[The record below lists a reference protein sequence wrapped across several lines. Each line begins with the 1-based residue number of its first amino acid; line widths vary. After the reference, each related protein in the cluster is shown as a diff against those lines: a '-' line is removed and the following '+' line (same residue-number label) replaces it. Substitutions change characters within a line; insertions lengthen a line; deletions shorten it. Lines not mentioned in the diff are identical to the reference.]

1 MLSAAKHITFLIS
14 SDGNNTL
21 KNSVNDISE
30 SSNAIRNARESFNE
44 AIAKHDA
51 VAIGNFL
58 APEYHIV
65 TGRSDQFHG
74 ADEEPRR
81 WADVF
86 EEDPAVMYRRAPR
99 EIRVNELWGLAEELG
114 DWTGSYSAQNGMVN
128 ASGVYSAKW
137 QRAENGEWLIQAEV
151 FTTLN
156 CDGPAGGC
164 VRPAP
169 ILRS

>member
-1 MLSAAKHITFLIS
+1 MEK
-14 SDGNNTL
+14 
-21 KNSVNDISE
+21 SE
-30 SSNAIRNARESFNE
+30 INESRSSNEIRKMRENFNE
-44 AIAKHDA
+44 AIANHDA
-51 VAIGNFL
+51 ETIGRFL

-81 WADVF
+81 WASVF
-86 EEDPAVMYRRAPR
+86 EIDPKVIYRRTPR
-99 EIRVNELWGLAEELG
+99 EIRVNENWGLAEELG
-114 DWTGSYSAQNGMVN
+114 DWSGSYSAENGMVN

-137 QRAENGEWLIQAEV
+137 QRAESGEWLIQAEV

-164 VRPAP
+164 VRPNP
-169 ILRS
+169 IILP